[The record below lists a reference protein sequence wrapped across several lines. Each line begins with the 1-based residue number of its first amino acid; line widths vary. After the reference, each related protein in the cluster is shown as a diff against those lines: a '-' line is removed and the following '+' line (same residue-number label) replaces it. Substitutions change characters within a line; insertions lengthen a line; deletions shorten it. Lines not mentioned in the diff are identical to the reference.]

1 LSHNPKS
8 VILSYLRTKKKFPT
22 VWCPGCSLG
31 VIMGAL
37 IRAVHKL
44 GIDKDDVALVS
55 GIGCTGRMPVY
66 TDFNTLHGTHGRA
79 LPFATGIKLA
89 NPGLKVITAMGDGDA
104 TAIGGNHFIH
114 TCRRNLD
121 LVAIIV
127 NNYIYGMTG
136 GQYSPTTPE
145 GRRASTAP
153 YGMIEPPFDICG
165 LARAAGAAFVART
178 TSYHAATMTELFA
191 RAIEKRGFAVVE
203 VMSHCYT
210 TYGRRNRYASP
221 VEMMEEEK
229 RLAVP
234 LKAFKKM
241 KEKNPEHELKPGQF
255 LTGVFADDDS
265 RREFTEVYAELCRRV
280 QGGLT

>member
-1 LSHNPKS
+1 LSHNPQS
-8 VILSYLRTKKKFPT
+8 VILSYLRHRKKFPT

-31 VIMGAL
+31 IIMGAL

-44 GIDKDDVALVS
+44 GIDKDDVAFVS

-89 NPGLKVITAMGDGDA
+89 RPDLKVITAMGDGDA

-121 LVAIIV
+121 ITAIIV

-136 GQYSPTTPE
+136 GQYSPTTPQ

-165 LARAAGAAFVART
+165 LARAAGASFVART
-178 TSYHAATMTELFA
+178 TSYHAASMSDLFA
-191 RAIEKRGFAVVE
+191 KAIERRGFAVVE

-210 TYGRRNRYASP
+210 TYGRRNRYANS

-229 RLAVP
+229 KLAVP
-234 LKAFKKM
+234 LKAF
-241 KEKNPEHELKPGQF
+241 EKLKQKDPDHALKPGEF
-255 LTGVFADDDS
+255 LTGVFSDDDS
-265 RREFTEVYAELCRRV
+265 RPEFTQVYADLVRRV
-280 QGGLT
+280 QEG

>member
-1 LSHNPKS
+1 LSQKPKS
-8 VILSYLRTKKKFPT
+8 VVLSYLRARKKFPT

-31 VIMGAL
+31 IIMGSL

-44 GIDKDDVALVS
+44 GIDKDEIAFVS

-89 NPGLKVITAMGDGDA
+89 RPSLKVITAMGDGDS

-121 LVAIIV
+121 LTAIIV

-136 GQYSPTTPE
+136 GQYSPTTPV

-153 YGMIEPPFDICG
+153 YGMIETPFDICN
-165 LARAAGAAFVART
+165 LAQAAGAAFVART
-178 TSYHAATMTELFA
+178 TSYHAAAMTELIA
-191 RAIEKRGFAVVE
+191 RAVDIRGFAVVE

-210 TYGRRNRYASP
+210 TYGRRNRYVNP

-229 RLAVP
+229 KLAVP
-234 LKAFKKM
+234 LKAYQKL
-241 KEKNPEHELKPGQF
+241 KEKDPAYALKPGQY
-255 LTGVFADDDS
+255 LTGVFTDDDS
-265 RREFTEVYAELCRRV
+265 RPEFTQVYADLCQRV
-280 QGGLT
+280 QGGSI